1 MRAIDSQTSTAT
13 TGTQPANPSATGNQG
28 APAADSASAG
38 GTPAGTDVAVDLSP
52 AAQLIAR
59 LLPGQSNGNS
69 DLDSFMQI
77 LQQQIRSQG
86 TDAAVLGE
94 MPEGAS
100 PDRIQLAK
108 QAANHLLVSYYHDDS
123 RYADASTQDPFANL
137 DSDSLTRNDSRYADA
152 STQDPFANLDSD
164 SLTRNDSRY
173 ADASTQDPFA
183 NLDSDSLTRIAS
195 DDSGTFTSAERQLAY
210 FEGAQRGTDAANVA
224 FSGLSPQDQGAAS
237 WNWAPAATEDA
248 GILGTLNP
256 GMPDWHPNQLSSQL
270 INGLSPGGVATA
282 AAQETAQLSAP
293 TFNISTGADGAPQ
306 WTVLPADG
314 QGAGASI
321 ALDGS
326 ILTQMTGTTTAPA
339 LSLYRQIAAFG

>member
-13 TGTQPANPSATGNQG
+13 AGTQPANPSATGNQG

-123 RYADASTQDPFANL
+123 RYADASTQDPFA
-137 DSDSLTRNDSRYADA
+137 S
-152 STQDPFANLDSD
+152 
-164 SLTRNDSRY
+164 
-173 ADASTQDPFA
+173 
-183 NLDSDSLTRIAS
+183 LDSDSLTRIAS

-256 GMPDWHPNQLSSQL
+256 GMPDWQPNQLSSQL
-270 INGLSPGGVATA
+270 IDGLSPGGVATA

-306 WTVLPADG
+306 WTVLPADN
-314 QGAGASI
+314 QGAGAST

-326 ILTQMTGTTTAPA
+326 ILTQMTGRTTAPA

>member
-13 TGTQPANPSATGNQG
+13 AGTQSANPSATGNQG
-28 APAADSASAG
+28 VPAADSASAG

-123 RYADASTQDPFANL
+123 RYADASTQDPFASL
-137 DSDSLTRNDSRYADA
+137 DSN
-152 STQDPFANLDSD
+152 
-164 SLTRNDSRY
+164 
-173 ADASTQDPFA
+173 
-183 NLDSDSLTRIAS
+183 SLTRIAS

-270 INGLSPGGVATA
+270 IDGLSSGGVATA

-293 TFNISTGADGAPQ
+293 TFNVSTGADGAPQ
-306 WTVLPADG
+306 WTVLPADN
-314 QGAGASI
+314 QGAGAST

-326 ILTQMTGTTTAPA
+326 ILTQMTGRTTAPA

>member
-38 GTPAGTDVAVDLSP
+38 GAPAGTDVAVDLSP
-52 AAQLIAR
+52 TAQLIAR

-108 QAANHLLVSYYHDDS
+108 QAANHLLVSYYHD
-123 RYADASTQDPFANL
+123 
-137 DSDSLTRNDSRYADA
+137 
-152 STQDPFANLDSD
+152 
-164 SLTRNDSRY
+164 DSRY

-256 GMPDWHPNQLSSQL
+256 GMPDWQPNQLSSQL
-270 INGLSPGGVATA
+270 IDGLSPGGVATA

-306 WTVLPADG
+306 WTVLPADN
-314 QGAGASI
+314 QDAGAST

>member
-1 MRAIDSQTSTAT
+1 MRAIDSQTSTAMA
-13 TGTQPANPSATGNQG
+13 GTQPANPSATGNQS

-94 MPEGAS
+94 LPEGAS

-108 QAANHLLVSYYHDDS
+108 QAANHLLVSYYHD
-123 RYADASTQDPFANL
+123 
-137 DSDSLTRNDSRYADA
+137 
-152 STQDPFANLDSD
+152 
-164 SLTRNDSRY
+164 DSRY

-256 GMPDWHPNQLSSQL
+256 GMPDWQPNQLSSQL
-270 INGLSPGGVATA
+270 IDGLSPGGVATA

-293 TFNISTGADGAPQ
+293 TFNVSTGADGAPQ
-306 WTVLPADG
+306 WTVLPVDE
-314 QGAGASI
+314 QGAGANTV
-321 ALDGS
+321 LDGS
-326 ILTQMTGTTTAPA
+326 ILTQMTGATAAPA

>member
-13 TGTQPANPSATGNQG
+13 AGTQPANPSATGNQG

-123 RYADASTQDPFANL
+123 RYADASTQDPFA
-137 DSDSLTRNDSRYADA
+137 S
-152 STQDPFANLDSD
+152 
-164 SLTRNDSRY
+164 
-173 ADASTQDPFA
+173 
-183 NLDSDSLTRIAS
+183 LDSDSLTRIAS

-210 FEGAQRGTDAANVA
+210 FEGAQRGTDGANVA

-248 GILGTLNP
+248 GILGALNP

-270 INGLSPGGVATA
+270 IDGLSPGGVATA

-306 WTVLPADG
+306 WTVLPADN
-314 QGAGASI
+314 QGAGAST

-326 ILTQMTGTTTAPA
+326 ILTQMTGRTTAPA

>member
-28 APAADSASAG
+28 VPAADSASAG

-100 PDRIQLAK
+100 PERIQLAK
-108 QAANHLLVSYYHDDS
+108 QAANHLLVSYYHD
-123 RYADASTQDPFANL
+123 
-137 DSDSLTRNDSRYADA
+137 
-152 STQDPFANLDSD
+152 
-164 SLTRNDSRY
+164 DSRY

-270 INGLSPGGVATA
+270 IDGLSPGGVATA

-306 WTVLPADG
+306 WTVLPADN
-314 QGAGASI
+314 QGAGAST

-326 ILTQMTGTTTAPA
+326 ILTQMTGRTTAPA

>member
-1 MRAIDSQTSTAT
+1 MRAIDSQTSTAMA
-13 TGTQPANPSATGNQG
+13 GTQPANTSATGNQG

-94 MPEGAS
+94 LPEGAS

-108 QAANHLLVSYYHDDS
+108 QAANHLLVSYYHD
-123 RYADASTQDPFANL
+123 
-137 DSDSLTRNDSRYADA
+137 
-152 STQDPFANLDSD
+152 
-164 SLTRNDSRY
+164 DSRY

-210 FEGAQRGTDAANVA
+210 FEGAQRGTDGANVA

-256 GMPDWHPNQLSSQL
+256 GMPDWQPNQLSSQL
-270 INGLSPGGVATA
+270 IDGLSPGGVATA

-293 TFNISTGADGAPQ
+293 TFNVSTGADGAPQ
-306 WTVLPADG
+306 WTVLPVDE
-314 QGAGASI
+314 QGAGANT

-326 ILTQMTGTTTAPA
+326 ILTQMTGTTAAPA

>member
-1 MRAIDSQTSTAT
+1 M
-13 TGTQPANPSATGNQG
+13 
-28 APAADSASAG
+28 
-38 GTPAGTDVAVDLSP
+38 DLSP

-77 LQQQIRSQG
+77 LQQQLRSQG

-137 DSDSLTRNDSRYADA
+137 DSDSLTR
-152 STQDPFANLDSD
+152 
-164 SLTRNDSRY
+164 
-173 ADASTQDPFA
+173 
-183 NLDSDSLTRIAS
+183 IAS

-210 FEGAQRGTDAANVA
+210 FEGAQRDTDAANVA

-256 GMPDWHPNQLSSQL
+256 GMPDWQPNQLSSQL
-270 INGLSPGGVATA
+270 IDGLSSGGVATA

-293 TFNISTGADGAPQ
+293 TFNVSTGADGAPQ

-314 QGAGASI
+314 QGAGAST

-326 ILTQMTGTTTAPA
+326 ILTQMTGRTTAPA

>member
-13 TGTQPANPSATGNQG
+13 AGTQPANPSATGNQG

-77 LQQQIRSQG
+77 LQQQLRSQG

-137 DSDSLTRNDSRYADA
+137 DSDSLTR
-152 STQDPFANLDSD
+152 
-164 SLTRNDSRY
+164 
-173 ADASTQDPFA
+173 
-183 NLDSDSLTRIAS
+183 IAS

-210 FEGAQRGTDAANVA
+210 FEGAQRDTDAANVA

-256 GMPDWHPNQLSSQL
+256 GMPDWQPNQLSSQL
-270 INGLSPGGVATA
+270 IDGLSSGGVATA

-306 WTVLPADG
+306 WTVLPADN
-314 QGAGASI
+314 QGAGANT

-326 ILTQMTGTTTAPA
+326 ILTQMTGRTTAPA

>member
-13 TGTQPANPSATGNQG
+13 AGTQSANPSATGKQG
-28 APAADSASAG
+28 VPAADSASAG
-38 GTPAGTDVAVDLSP
+38 GTTASTDVAVDLSP

-137 DSDSLTRNDSRYADA
+137 DSDSLTR
-152 STQDPFANLDSD
+152 
-164 SLTRNDSRY
+164 
-173 ADASTQDPFA
+173 
-183 NLDSDSLTRIAS
+183 IAS

-256 GMPDWHPNQLSSQL
+256 GMPDWQPNQLSSQL
-270 INGLSPGGVATA
+270 IDGLSPGGVATA

-293 TFNISTGADGAPQ
+293 TFNVSTGADGAPQ

-314 QGAGASI
+314 QGAGAST

-326 ILTQMTGTTTAPA
+326 ILTQMTGRTTAPA

>member
-13 TGTQPANPSATGNQG
+13 AGTQPANPSATGNQS

-38 GTPAGTDVAVDLSP
+38 GTPTGTDVAVDLSP

-137 DSDSLTRNDSRYADA
+137 DSDSLTR
-152 STQDPFANLDSD
+152 
-164 SLTRNDSRY
+164 
-173 ADASTQDPFA
+173 
-183 NLDSDSLTRIAS
+183 IAS

-210 FEGAQRGTDAANVA
+210 FEGAQRDTDAANVA

-256 GMPDWHPNQLSSQL
+256 GMPDWQPNQLSSQL
-270 INGLSPGGVATA
+270 IDGLSPGGVATA

-306 WTVLPADG
+306 WTVLPADN
-314 QGAGASI
+314 QGAGAST

-326 ILTQMTGTTTAPA
+326 ILTQMTGRTTAPA

>member
-1 MRAIDSQTSTAT
+1 MAIDSQMQAT
-13 TGTQPANPSATGNQG
+13 TAGTQPARPGATGN
-28 APAADSASAG
+28 PTTSAADSGQTGAASSGSA
-38 GTPAGTDVAVDLSP
+38 VAVDLSP
-52 AAQLIAR
+52 AAQLIAG
-59 LLPGQSNGNS
+59 LLPGQSSGNA
-69 DLDSFMQI
+69 DLDGFMQI

-137 DSDSLTRNDSRYADA
+137 DSNSLA
-152 STQDPFANLDSD
+152 
-164 SLTRNDSRY
+164 
-173 ADASTQDPFA
+173 
-183 NLDSDSLTRIAS
+183 RIAS

-224 FSGLSPQDQGAAS
+224 FSGLSLQDQGAAS

-256 GMPDWHPNQLSSQL
+256 GMPDWQPNQLSSQL
-270 INGLSPGGVATA
+270 IDSLSPSGVATA

-293 TFNISTGADGAPQ
+293 TFNVSTGADGAPQ
-306 WTVLPADG
+306 WTVLPTDG
-314 QGAGASI
+314 QGAGANT
-321 ALDGS
+321 ALNGS
-326 ILTQMTGTTTAPA
+326 ILTQMTGTTAAPA
-339 LSLYRQIAAFG
+339 LSLYRQIATFG

>member
-13 TGTQPANPSATGNQG
+13 AGTQPANPSATGNQG
-28 APAADSASAG
+28 VPAADSASAG

-137 DSDSLTRNDSRYADA
+137 DSDSLTR
-152 STQDPFANLDSD
+152 
-164 SLTRNDSRY
+164 
-173 ADASTQDPFA
+173 
-183 NLDSDSLTRIAS
+183 IAS

-210 FEGAQRGTDAANVA
+210 FEGAQRGTDGANVA

-256 GMPDWHPNQLSSQL
+256 GMPDWQPNQLSSQL
-270 INGLSPGGVATA
+270 IDGLSPGDVATA

-293 TFNISTGADGAPQ
+293 TFNVGTGADGAPQ
-306 WTVLPADG
+306 WTVLPADN
-314 QGAGASI
+314 QGAGAST

-326 ILTQMTGTTTAPA
+326 ILTQMTGRTTAPA

>member
-137 DSDSLTRNDSRYADA
+137 DSDSLTR
-152 STQDPFANLDSD
+152 
-164 SLTRNDSRY
+164 
-173 ADASTQDPFA
+173 
-183 NLDSDSLTRIAS
+183 IAS

-270 INGLSPGGVATA
+270 IDGLSPGGVATA

-293 TFNISTGADGAPQ
+293 TFNVSTGADGAPQ
-306 WTVLPADG
+306 WTVLPADN
-314 QGAGASI
+314 QGAGAST

-326 ILTQMTGTTTAPA
+326 ILTQMTGRTTAPA

>member
-13 TGTQPANPSATGNQG
+13 AGTQSANPSATGNQG
-28 APAADSASAG
+28 VPAADSASAG

-137 DSDSLTRNDSRYADA
+137 DSDSLTR
-152 STQDPFANLDSD
+152 
-164 SLTRNDSRY
+164 
-173 ADASTQDPFA
+173 
-183 NLDSDSLTRIAS
+183 IAS

-270 INGLSPGGVATA
+270 IDGLSPGGVATA

-293 TFNISTGADGAPQ
+293 TFNVSTGADGAPQ

-314 QGAGASI
+314 QGAGAST

-326 ILTQMTGTTTAPA
+326 ILTQMTGRTTAPA

>member
-137 DSDSLTRNDSRYADA
+137 DSDSLTR
-152 STQDPFANLDSD
+152 
-164 SLTRNDSRY
+164 
-173 ADASTQDPFA
+173 
-183 NLDSDSLTRIAS
+183 IAS

-270 INGLSPGGVATA
+270 IDGLSPGGVATA

-306 WTVLPADG
+306 WTVLPADN
-314 QGAGASI
+314 QGAGAST

-326 ILTQMTGTTTAPA
+326 ILTQMTGRTTAPA

>member
-13 TGTQPANPSATGNQG
+13 AGTQPANPSATGNQG
-28 APAADSASAG
+28 APAADSASAR
-38 GTPAGTDVAVDLSP
+38 GTPASTDVAVDLSP

-59 LLPGQSNGNS
+59 LLPSQSNGNS

-100 PDRIQLAK
+100 PDRVQLAK
-108 QAANHLLVSYYHDDS
+108 QAANHLLVSYYHD
-123 RYADASTQDPFANL
+123 
-137 DSDSLTRNDSRYADA
+137 
-152 STQDPFANLDSD
+152 
-164 SLTRNDSRY
+164 DSRY

-210 FEGAQRGTDAANVA
+210 FEGAQWGTDAANVA

-270 INGLSPGGVATA
+270 IDGLSPGGVATA

-293 TFNISTGADGAPQ
+293 TFNVSTGADGAPQ
-306 WTVLPADG
+306 WTALPADG
-314 QGAGASI
+314 QGAGAST

-326 ILTQMTGTTTAPA
+326 ILTQMTGRTTAPA

>member
-13 TGTQPANPSATGNQG
+13 AGTQSANPSATGTQS
-28 APAADSASAG
+28 ASADDSASAG
-38 GTPAGTDVAVDLSP
+38 GTSAGTDVAVDLSP

-59 LLPGQSNGNS
+59 LLPGQSNGNG

-137 DSDSLTRNDSRYADA
+137 DSNSLA
-152 STQDPFANLDSD
+152 
-164 SLTRNDSRY
+164 
-173 ADASTQDPFA
+173 
-183 NLDSDSLTRIAS
+183 RIAS

-224 FSGLSPQDQGAAS
+224 FSGLSPQDKGATS
-237 WNWAPAATEDA
+237 WSWAPAATEDA

-256 GMPDWHPNQLSSQL
+256 GMPDWQPNQLSSQL
-270 INGLSPGGVATA
+270 IDSLSPGGVATA

-293 TFNISTGADGAPQ
+293 TFNVSTGADGAPQ
-306 WTVLPADG
+306 WTVLPTDG
-314 QGAGASI
+314 QGLGANT

-326 ILTQMTGTTTAPA
+326 ILTQMTGTTVAPA

>member
-13 TGTQPANPSATGNQG
+13 AGTQPANPSATGNQG

-123 RYADASTQDPFANL
+123 RYADASTQDPFA
-137 DSDSLTRNDSRYADA
+137 S
-152 STQDPFANLDSD
+152 
-164 SLTRNDSRY
+164 
-173 ADASTQDPFA
+173 
-183 NLDSDSLTRIAS
+183 LDSDSLTRIAS

-270 INGLSPGGVATA
+270 IDGLSPGGVATA

-306 WTVLPADG
+306 WTVLPADN
-314 QGAGASI
+314 QGAGAST

-326 ILTQMTGTTTAPA
+326 ILTQMTGRTTAPA

>member
-1 MRAIDSQTSTAT
+1 MAIDSQMQAT
-13 TGTQPANPSATGNQG
+13 TAGTQPARPGATGN
-28 APAADSASAG
+28 PTTSAADSGQTGAASSGSA
-38 GTPAGTDVAVDLSP
+38 VAVDLSP
-52 AAQLIAR
+52 AAQLIAG
-59 LLPGQSNGNS
+59 LLPGQSNGNA
-69 DLDSFMQI
+69 DLDGFMQI

-94 MPEGAS
+94 MPEWAS

-137 DSDSLTRNDSRYADA
+137 DSNSLA
-152 STQDPFANLDSD
+152 
-164 SLTRNDSRY
+164 
-173 ADASTQDPFA
+173 
-183 NLDSDSLTRIAS
+183 RIAS

-224 FSGLSPQDQGAAS
+224 FSGLSPQNQGAAS

-256 GMPDWHPNQLSSQL
+256 GMPDWQPNQLSSQL
-270 INGLSPGGVATA
+270 IDGLSPIGVATA

-293 TFNISTGADGAPQ
+293 TFGVSTGADGAP
-306 WTVLPADG
+306 
-314 QGAGASI
+314 
-321 ALDGS
+321 
-326 ILTQMTGTTTAPA
+326 
-339 LSLYRQIAAFG
+339 